1 MSLRNEL
8 VVFIRSLI
16 PEFDGDLSDDASL
29 IQSGALDSMALF
41 QLAEWIDQHVGVRG
55 KVNLDLEDLCEQ
67 WDTIANIL
75 KFIARYSSS
84 AGA

>member
-29 IQSGALDSMALF
+29 IQSGILDSMALF
-41 QLAEWIDQHVGVRG
+41 QLAEWIDQHVGVGG
-55 KVNLDLEDLCEQ
+55 KVNRDLEDLREQ

-84 AGA
+84 GGA